1 VVVADVLRGGPS
13 DQAGVKVGD
22 KILKVNDEVI
32 NSASH
37 LINYV
42 ALQAPNTTVKL
53 EVERNGQT
61 ATLDVTVGERKNQ
74 NQSSQYI
81 PLPKR

>member
-1 VVVADVLRGGPS
+1 M
-13 DQAGVKVGD
+13 
-22 KILKVNDEVI
+22 
-32 NSASH
+32 
-37 LINYV
+37 

-81 PLPKR
+81 PLPKTINFSADKKTSLMMRLVFL

>member
-1 VVVADVLRGGPS
+1 
-13 DQAGVKVGD
+13 
-22 KILKVNDEVI
+22 VI

-61 ATLDVTVGERKNQ
+61 ATLDVKVGERKNQ